1 MPNCV
6 STLLRTWADHP
17 HTEIEGRSLVDFEGS
32 QLSLIAKSSKG
43 FTLNQ
48 KHRPPSLYR
57 LQTPHLFYYGSPTP
71 NSGNFPPT
79 S

>member
-57 LQTPHLFYYGSPTP
+57 LQTPHRL
-71 NSGNFPPT
+71 
-79 S
+79 